1 MFGQLKPSLM
11 ATLIVALAMG
21 LFGVSSAPAEAAETP
36 ITIVDSAG
44 RVVELPYPLERVIVL
59 NPPAAEVM
67 RAIGATDRIIGIS
80 GSLAR
85 PDYWP
90 ELSRLPQVARFAHA
104 EPDYEKII
112 ELSPQ
117 AVITYGTHP
126 AIDLQKIAD
135 TLAPAGIKVVG
146 IDCYKLDTLFK
157 DVTALGAMF
166 DKEAAAARLIVFFQD
181 ILEVVEEKVAGLEPK
196 DKPRVYGEHHGRD
209 YLTFGPGS
217 SWHEMIEMAGGIN
230 IFADMPMPYPEVDP
244 EAVIERN
251 PQVILK
257 DTRRTPP
264 MGYGVTDTAP
274 IQAYIDEL
282 TARPGWEAL
291 DAVRDGRVYVLSP
304 DLTAGPKKVIA
315 IAYFAKVFHPELD
328 LDPEAIFREYHETWQ
343 GVEHKGVFIWPEP

>member
-21 LFGVSSAPAEAAETP
+21 LSGVSFAPAEAAETP

-67 RAIGATDRIIGIS
+67 RAIGVMDRIIGIS

-135 TLAPAGIKVVG
+135 TLASAGIKVVG
-146 IDCYKLDTLFK
+146 IDCFKLDTLFR
-157 DVTALGAMF
+157 DITTLGTMF
-166 DKEAAAARLIVFFQD
+166 GEMAAAARLIVFFQD
-181 ILEVVEEKVAGLEPK
+181 ILDPSLTPRDKDLPWSQDFRGYEGDVPTTGPPPAAAPPPPPPGTPGRPARKAPCGL
-196 DKPRVYGEHHGRD
+196 G
-209 YLTFGPGS
+209 
-217 SWHEMIEMAGGIN
+217 
-230 IFADMPMPYPEVDP
+230 
-244 EAVIERN
+244 
-251 PQVILK
+251 
-257 DTRRTPP
+257 
-264 MGYGVTDTAP
+264 TA
-274 IQAYIDEL
+274 
-282 TARPGWEAL
+282 
-291 DAVRDGRVYVLSP
+291 SP
-304 DLTAGPKKVIA
+304 
-315 IAYFAKVFHPELD
+315 
-328 LDPEAIFREYHETWQ
+328 
-343 GVEHKGVFIWPEP
+343 